1 VSLELINTIAA
12 AGTFFV
18 ITVAGVTAFVQLRH
32 LRKSNDL
39 QGLMTVLTL
48 NYEDAV
54 QDAFRFLTN
63 TFPERMQDPAFRAQ
77 LDTEGPVDRSVHR
90 ELEICD
96 YFERIGS
103 FVKNG
108 LISEDQY
115 MDCSVPELFWEAVA
129 PAIAIMRRK
138 RGPTVY
144 ENFEYLAMRS
154 RRWNELHPLGNY
166 PNSTPRALV
175 VDQWLQSPK

>member
-1 VSLELINTIAA
+1 MPLELINTLAAVGTFVVISATGIAA
-12 AGTFFV
+12 L
-18 ITVAGVTAFVQLRH
+18 VQLRH
-32 LRKSNDL
+32 LRKSNEL

-48 NYEDAV
+48 NYETAV
-54 QDAFRFLTN
+54 QDAFRFLTHD
-63 TFPERMQDPAFRAQ
+63 FPSKMKDPSFRQQ
-77 LDTEGPVDRSVHR
+77 LDTDGPVDRLVHK

-108 LISEDQY
+108 LISENLY
-115 MDCSVPELFWEAVA
+115 MDCSVPELFWGALE

-144 ENFEYLAMRS
+144 ENFEYLAIRS
-154 RRWNELHPLGNY
+154 RHWNRLHPGGNY
-166 PNSTPRALV
+166 PSSTPRANF
-175 VDQWLQSPK
+175 VDNRPR